1 MDIIKYLARFIWSII
16 NFLIINP
23 LEKIKRFLWELKWKI
38 RNVVHDKISRDVIVC
53 FICALLVSYLTYSD
67 SIFYKEN
74 HENVLY
80 FLSSISQALA
90 AFFALT
96 FTISIFGAQTM
107 GRFTAL
113 DRMMDKW
120 TKLYMLLSIF
130 GIIFPLVLL
139 KTGVYSINLVS
150 FRNSL
155 GITSS
160 LLQQKMDIYS
170 INLVPTWNIDLL
182 AIDVFVSV
190 FCVLGIIPYL
200 NKINRIAKYEGGI
213 SKLYGEAKDAINS
226 GNDVVSSDNISRLGE
241 LGRSALKEALPNEVM
256 DITTCIRN
264 LGNLGVKNNL
274 EKATIKAIIEL
285 RSLGLI
291 AMDKKTNI
299 GFYPIPWPVANR
311 YMSMP
316 EYPIAWNITNG
327 FREICIDSIDK
338 NADESI
344 IYVSCEI
351 LFNIG
356 YIYIQK
362 IRTTFLKTISRKL
375 RMILPN
381 QLSLI
386 EGDYSNPDTPTLD
399 EMLLEIAEKTTKK
412 KEPIFCWNDIT
423 SKYNAKKDL
432 DKINNFFEKHTEMM
446 YTAYNAKKANNNKTL
461 ILNSGDSGIN
471 YNFELNEED
480 GNAFLI
486 RRSSSMSVFGKEHK
500 SEPECVKILPIHYED
515 DKIYIC
521 TFKYDRTLEHSLIYL
536 WIIGTYI
543 MKNYP
548 IWVTEGVVFSIKH
561 SIKSDVRTFFESEY
575 IRKETSFF
583 ITANDERRDKFED
596 LRDHIE
602 PFQDFYFEF
611 EDYLKNKRN

>member
-1 MDIIKYLARFIWSII
+1 MFWKIVWFLMDIIKYLARFIWSII

-344 IYVSCEI
+344 IYVSCEGSVEI
-351 LFNIG
+351 L
-356 YIYIQK
+356 
-362 IRTTFLKTISRKL
+362 
-375 RMILPN
+375 
-381 QLSLI
+381 
-386 EGDYSNPDTPTLD
+386 
-399 EMLLEIAEKTTKK
+399 
-412 KEPIFCWNDIT
+412 
-423 SKYNAKKDL
+423 
-432 DKINNFFEKHTEMM
+432 
-446 YTAYNAKKANNNKTL
+446 
-461 ILNSGDSGIN
+461 
-471 YNFELNEED
+471 
-480 GNAFLI
+480 
-486 RRSSSMSVFGKEHK
+486 
-500 SEPECVKILPIHYED
+500 
-515 DKIYIC
+515 
-521 TFKYDRTLEHSLIYL
+521 
-536 WIIGTYI
+536 
-543 MKNYP
+543 
-548 IWVTEGVVFSIKH
+548 
-561 SIKSDVRTFFESEY
+561 
-575 IRKETSFF
+575 
-583 ITANDERRDKFED
+583 
-596 LRDHIE
+596 
-602 PFQDFYFEF
+602 
-611 EDYLKNKRN
+611 